1 MRAVFGIGGVLV
13 TLGVIVYIMG
23 IELGHDKAVIDA
35 GNKAT
40 EQVNQIAGRD
50 GDGAPV
56 KQSATLE
63 PQTASGKTD
72 SILVT
77 SVVADGPYAKVWG
90 LKRNDAIVE
99 IGPLP
104 VQQVVTDA
112 GSADDYVMDA
122 YQHGEPLTVYR
133 DGQKMVLTPTSP
145 LTPAAAGAAP
155 AHASGNPLQNQLDAI
170 QSQQIPTH

>member
-1 MRAVFGIGGVLV
+1 
-13 TLGVIVYIMG
+13 MG
-23 IELGHDKAVIDA
+23 FELGHDKAAIDA

-63 PQTASGKTD
+63 PQTDNGKTD
-72 SILVT
+72 SVLVT
-77 SVVADGPYAKVWG
+77 SITADSPYAKVWG

-99 IGPLP
+99 MGPLP
-104 VQQVVTDA
+104 VSQVATDT
-112 GSADDYVMDA
+112 GSAEDQLMTA
-122 YQHGEPLTVYR
+122 YQQNEPLTIYR
-133 DGQKMVLTPTSP
+133 DGQKMVLNPTSP
-145 LTPAAAGAAP
+145 LTPAVPGTPPAQGANP
-155 AHASGNPLQNQLDAI
+155 GGNPVQNQLDAI

>member
-1 MRAVFGIGGVLV
+1 MRAVIGIGGILAALGVLV
-13 TLGVIVYIMG
+13 WIMSF
-23 IELGHDKAVIDA
+23 ELGHDKAVIDA

-40 EQVNQIAGRD
+40 DQVNVIVGRD
-50 GDGAPV
+50 DNGTPV

-63 PQTASGKTD
+63 PQSTNGKID

-77 SVVADGPYAKVWG
+77 GVVADGAYAKVWG

-99 IGPLP
+99 IGPLT
-104 VQQVVTDA
+104 VQQVVSDA

-122 YQHGEPLTVYR
+122 YQKSEPLTVYR
-133 DGQKMVLTPTSP
+133 DGQKMVLQPTNA
-145 LTPAAAGAAP
+145 LTPKP
-155 AHASGNPLQNQLDAI
+155 SPSPNQSGNPLQNQLDAI

>member
-1 MRAVFGIGGVLV
+1 MRAVIGIGGLLVALGVLV
-13 TLGVIVYIMG
+13 YLMG
-23 IELGHDKAVIDA
+23 FELGHDKVVIDA

-40 EQVNQIAGRD
+40 DQVNVIAGRD
-50 GDGAPV
+50 DSGTPV

-63 PQTASGKTD
+63 PQSTNGKID

-77 SVVADGPYAKVWG
+77 GIVADGAYAKVWG

-99 IGPLP
+99 IGPLTL
-104 VQQVVTDA
+104 QQVGISDA

-122 YQHGEPLTVYR
+122 YQHSEPLTVYR
-133 DGQKMVLTPTSP
+133 DGQKIVLTPTNA
-145 LTPAAAGAAP
+145 LTPPAASP
-155 AHASGNPLQNQLDAI
+155 KPNNSGNPLQNQLDAI